1 MFNTLR
7 AHMKKIFWALV
18 ILILPAFCLWGLG
31 GYLGDESRKP
41 AGMMH
46 GKKITAGEF
55 ANVKSACMINAL
67 IVYGRRFNDLSQYLD
82 FNKQA
87 WDRMLLL
94 DEAKRLG
101 ITISNDE
108 LAAQLRNLFSAG
120 GEFSKSR
127 YDEFIKNS
135 GINPLTLEKNV
146 RETMMIGRLTRTVA
160 DSAVISNKEIDEAL
174 ERINEKRTVDY
185 VTLKDA
191 TYKKDDL
198 FVSEPDLQKYYA
210 ENSWQFRVP
219 EKVKADYLVIGIDAF
234 KKKLTISD
242 KEVSD
247 FYNANKEIFKDQKTG
262 AIVPFEKIKDE
273 MKTRLLDQK
282 AMDLA
287 FEKATDISIALL
299 HKPDLAAAAKENGL
313 AVQATDFLTQ
323 GQEIPGIES
332 AAEFIAAAFETPV
345 GKISNAL
352 KTPKGFYIVGT
363 KERKPS
369 YLPPLADIKEKVAA
383 KVREQ
388 RNAELLKENADKI
401 AQGLREKVQKD
412 KLPFTQAAKSM
423 GLDVQ
428 QTVPF
433 KMTDQLDSLSP
444 REKEAAFTIYRG
456 EVSAPVRGA
465 DCYTILSVEEIDKPD
480 LAKLQEERSKLRDNL
495 LNIKRDKVI
504 SMWYRALRQKAQM
517 VDLTA
522 VKKLPAE

>member
-41 AGMMH
+41 AGMMY
-46 GKKITAGEF
+46 GKKITAGDF
-55 ANVKSACMINAL
+55 ANVRNACMINAL
-67 IVYGRRFNDLSQYLD
+67 IVYGKRFNDLSQYLD

-108 LAAQLRNLFSAG
+108 LATQLRNLFSVG
-120 GEFSKSR
+120 GEFSKAR
-127 YDEFIKNS
+127 YEEFIKNS
-135 GINPLTLEKNV
+135 GVNPLTLEKNV
-146 RETMMIGRLTRTVA
+146 RETMMIGRLTRTIA
-160 DSAVISNKEIDEAL
+160 DSAVISNKELDEAL
-174 ERINEKRTVDY
+174 ERINEKRTVNY

-191 TYKKDDL
+191 TYQKDDL
-198 FVSEPDLQKYYA
+198 FVSDPDLQRYYA

-219 EKVKADYLVIGIDAF
+219 EKVKADYLFIAVDDL
-234 KKKLTISD
+234 KKKLTVSD

-247 FYNANKEIFKDQKTG
+247 FYNANKEVFKDEKTG
-262 AIVPFEKIKDE
+262 KVVPLEKIRAE
-273 MKTRLLDQK
+273 MKARLLDQK

-299 HKPDLAAAAKENGL
+299 HKPDLAAAAKDNNL
-313 AVQATDFLTQ
+313 PVRTTDYFMQ
-323 GQEIPGIES
+323 GQELPGIES
-332 AAEFIAAAFETPV
+332 SGEFIAAAFETPA

-352 KTPKGFYIVGT
+352 KTAKGFYIIGT

-369 YLPPLADIKEKVAA
+369 YLPPLADIKEKVAE
-383 KVREQ
+383 KVREG
-388 RNAELLKENADKI
+388 RNAELLKENAEKI
-401 AQGLREKVQKD
+401 ARELREKTQKD
-412 KLPFTQAAKSM
+412 RLPFTQAAKSM
-423 GLDVQ
+423 GLDTQ
-428 QTVPF
+428 MTVPF
-433 KMTDQLDSLSP
+433 KMTEPLDALTP
-444 REKEAAFTIYRG
+444 REKEVAFTTYTG

-465 DCYTILSVEEIDKPD
+465 DCFTIIAVEKVDKPD
-480 LAKLQEERSKLRDNL
+480 LAKLRDERAKLRDDL

-504 SMWYRALRQKAQM
+504 SMWYRALRHKAQL
-517 VDLTA
+517 VDLTNT
-522 VKKLPAE
+522 KKVSAE